1 MESKLDIE
9 LASLTDNELL
19 ELYGLIE
26 EHRAFLEGSILEY
39 VEEAVDNS
47 SNDENKDSESKE
59 GD

>member
-9 LASLTDNELL
+9 LASLTDSELL

-47 SNDENKDSESKE
+47 SNDENKDSES
-59 GD
+59 

>member
-9 LASLTDNELL
+9 LASLTDSELL

-26 EHRAFLEGSILEY
+26 EHRSFLEGSILEY

>member
-26 EHRAFLEGSILEY
+26 EHRTFLEGSILEY
-39 VEEAVDNS
+39 VEES
-47 SNDENKDSESKE
+47 TEPIKDEKDSKE
-59 GD
+59 EE

>member
-39 VEEAVDNS
+39 VEETVDNS